1 MRSAL
6 RDVIIAA
13 PLASGRNGFV
23 FGLDQ
28 LIAGLG
34 DGSSPALVAAVAVL
48 LGLRHATDPDHLVAV
63 STLVATEG
71 DRPTRRA
78 TRLGAAWGAGHA
90 CTLILLGLPFVFFG
104 VYLPELLQGTAE
116 ILVGVVIVLVALR
129 LLRRWRAGAF
139 HAHEHEHDGVRHR
152 HLHRH
157 DREAGHEHEHAGRLG
172 RSPAQAFGVGLVHGI
187 GGSAGIGLL
196 LLASIGDRG
205 TALWALLL
213 FAAAAMCSMA
223 LFSASFGYAL
233 GRPAVRHRFE
243 SLAPTLGLLSL
254 GVGAWYAAAAV
265 AALAGSL

>member
-1 MRSAL
+1 
-6 RDVIIAA
+6 
-13 PLASGRNGFV
+13 V

-71 DRPTRRA
+71 ERPTGHA

-90 CTLILLGLPFVFFG
+90 CTLIALGLPVVFFG
-104 VYLPELLQGTAE
+104 AYLRAPVQRAAE

-139 HAHEHEHDGVRHR
+139 HVHEHEHDGVRHR

-157 DREAGHEHEHAGRLG
+157 DQLPGHEHEHPQRLG
-172 RSPAQAFGVGLVHGI
+172 RSPAQAFGVGLMHGI

-205 TALWALLL
+205 TALGALLL
-213 FAAAAMCSMA
+213 FATAAMCSMA

-233 GRPAVRHRFE
+233 GRPAIRHRFE
-243 SLAPTLGLLSL
+243 SLAPMLGLLSL
-254 GVGAWYAAAAV
+254 AFGAWYAAAAV